1 MKIELAANERVI
13 REGGA
18 NVQRR
23 WEAVGGRLFLT
34 NARLVFSSHSFNVQT
49 GPLEIPLADIREITP
64 CWTKFMGL
72 IPLAPNSL
80 AVRSDSGEH
89 RFVVHG
95 RRAWAAAIHAAQ
107 AAIPRS

>member
-1 MKIELAANERVI
+1 MKIELAENERVI

-34 NARLVFSSHSFNVQT
+34 NVRLVFSSHSFNVQT
-49 GPLEIPLADIREITP
+49 GPVEIPLADIREVTP
-64 CWTKFMGL
+64 CWTKFLGVLPMV
-72 IPLAPNSL
+72 PNSL
-80 AVRSDSGEH
+80 AVSTGQAEH

-95 RRAWAAAIHAAQ
+95 RSEWAAAIHAAR
-107 AAIPRS
+107 AANARW